1 MSKVADKKKLT
12 AKDIA
17 LIGMMI
23 AVIEVSK
30 FALAQVPNVELTT
43 FWIIMFT
50 LYLGNRIFYVIPA
63 FILIEGAIF
72 GFHLW
77 WIMYLYAWPLLA
89 LVTLAMRKKN
99 TYFGCALLSCFFGLL
114 FGLLCSVPYIFVGAF
129 PGEYG
134 AGGILNGLRAAFT
147 WWVAGIPFDLIH
159 GIANLVIMLVLYY
172 PVSKAMQM
180 AAKIVE
186 K

>member
-1 MSKVADKKKLT
+1 MKTDVKKSKVT

-63 FILIEGAIF
+63 FILIEGAVY

-77 WIMYLYAWPLLA
+77 WVMYLYAWPLLA
-89 LVTLAMRKKN
+89 LATMAMRKKN
-99 TYFGCALLSCFFGLL
+99 TYFGCIMLSGVFGLL
-114 FGLLCSVPYIFVGAF
+114 FGLLCSIPYIFTGAF
-129 PGEYG
+129 E
-134 AGGILNGLRAAFT
+134 GGLVNGFRTAFT
-147 WWVAGIPFDLIH
+147 WWVAGIPFDLVH
-159 GIANLVIMLVLYY
+159 GVANMVIMLVLYY
-172 PVSKAMQM
+172 PITKAMQTASKM
-180 AAKIVE
+180 IE
-186 K
+186 KE

>member
-1 MSKVADKKKLT
+1 MEKNRGRKRIT

-63 FILIEGAIF
+63 FILIEGAVF
-72 GFHLW
+72 GFQLW
-77 WIMYLYAWPLLA
+77 WVMYLYAWPLLA
-89 LVTLAMRKKN
+89 LVTIAMRKKN
-99 TYFGCALLSCFFGLL
+99 TYLGCTILSGVFGLL
-114 FGLLCSVPYIFVGAF
+114 FGLLCAIPYIFTGAF
-129 PGEYG
+129 D
-134 AGGILNGLRAAFT
+134 GGLMNGFRVAFT
-147 WWVAGIPFDLIH
+147 WWVAGIPFDLVH
-159 GIANLVIMLVLYY
+159 GIGNIVIMLVLYY
-172 PVSKAMQM
+172 PITKAMQL
-180 AAKIVE
+180 ASNAVNQE
-186 K
+186 

>member
-1 MSKVADKKKLT
+1 MDKKENSSGKKNRIT

-50 LYLGNRIFYVIPA
+50 LYFGKRIFYVIPA
-63 FILIEGAIF
+63 FILIEGCVY
-72 GFHLW
+72 GFQIW
-77 WIMYLYAWPLLA
+77 WVMYLYAWPLLA
-89 LVTLAMRKKN
+89 LVTMLMRKRN
-99 TYFGCALLSCFFGLL
+99 TYFGCTILSGVFGLL
-114 FGLLCSVPYIFVGAF
+114 FGLLCSIPYVFTGAF
-129 PGEYG
+129 D
-134 AGGILNGLRAAFT
+134 GGLLNGFSVAFT

-159 GIANLVIMLVLYY
+159 GVANIVIMLVLYY
-172 PVSKAMQM
+172 PITKAMQM

-186 K
+186 KE

>member
-1 MSKVADKKKLT
+1 MSEKSSMKNNAKKNKIT

-63 FILIEGAIF
+63 FILIEGAVY
-72 GFHLW
+72 GFHVW
-77 WIMYLYAWPLLA
+77 WVMYLYAWPLLA
-89 LVTLAMRKKN
+89 VCAMMMRKKN
-99 TYFGCALLSCFFGLL
+99 TYFWAAVWFVVFYSLYIHRRFG
-114 FGLLCSVPYIFVGAF
+114 
-129 PGEYG
+129 
-134 AGGILNGLRAAFT
+134 NGR
-147 WWVAGIPFDLIH
+147 I
-159 GIANLVIMLVLYY
+159 
-172 PVSKAMQM
+172 
-180 AAKIVE
+180 
-186 K
+186 

>member
-1 MSKVADKKKLT
+1 MKTDVKKSKVT

-63 FILIEGAIF
+63 FILIEGAVY
-72 GFHLW
+72 GFHIW
-77 WIMYLYAWPLLA
+77 WVMYLYAWPLLA
-89 LVTLAMRKKN
+89 LATMTMRKKN
-99 TYFGCALLSCFFGLL
+99 TYFGCIMLSGVFGLL
-114 FGLLCSVPYIFVGAF
+114 FGLLCSIPYIFTGAF
-129 PGEYG
+129 E
-134 AGGILNGLRAAFT
+134 GGLVNGFRTAFT
-147 WWVAGIPFDLIH
+147 WWVAGIPFDLVH
-159 GIANLVIMLVLYY
+159 GVANMVIMLVLYY
-172 PVSKAMQM
+172 PITKAMQTASKM
-180 AAKIVE
+180 IE
-186 K
+186 KA